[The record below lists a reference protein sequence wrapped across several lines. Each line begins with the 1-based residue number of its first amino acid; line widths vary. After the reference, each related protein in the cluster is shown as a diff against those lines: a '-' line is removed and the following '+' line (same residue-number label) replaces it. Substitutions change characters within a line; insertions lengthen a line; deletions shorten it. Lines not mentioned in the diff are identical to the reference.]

1 MKLFNPKAFL
11 LSIISICAV
20 FMTNSC
26 SSLLDDEPAWY
37 RYEGVE
43 EMHYIKGYENTAAS
57 FVNDLNSVMHIFDQ
71 TSFTTNDI
79 IKEVNRVVE
88 KYDNDVIS
96 GVFSLQ
102 KSTKSANGPWK
113 VAKTWSMNYN
123 SRFNASVKS
132 EEIPEASIAE
142 LGLE

>member
-1 MKLFNPKAFL
+1 MKLFNPKALL

-20 FMTNSC
+20 LLTNSC
-26 SSLLDDEPAWY
+26 SSLLNDEPAWY
-37 RYEGVE
+37 RDECVE
-43 EMHYIKGYENTAAS
+43 DMHYIKGYENTAVS
-57 FVNDLNSVMHIFDQ
+57 FVNDLNSVMSIFDQ
-71 TSFTTNDI
+71 TSFSTNDI
-79 IKEVNRVVE
+79 IKEINRVVE

-113 VAKTWSMNYN
+113 VAKTWSMSYN
-123 SRFNASVKS
+123 SKFNASVKS
-132 EEIPEASIAE
+132 DEIVEGSIAE